1 MKVTGYTSPDLPSSK
16 TQTAHTPKSDTTA
29 AKTATSAASDP
40 GVAVVITS
48 NTRTMG
54 KDAVGQA
61 PVIDTKKVAAMKA
74 AIQDGSFKVNPEAIA
89 DKLLSNAQELYSS
102 SQK

>member
-1 MKVTGYTSPDLPSSK
+1 MKVTGYSVPDLPSK
-16 TQTAHTPKSDTTA
+16 TSAAHTPKPDTTA
-29 AKTATSAASDP
+29 ARTATSAAADP

-48 NTRTMG
+48 GARTMG

-74 AIQDGSFKVNPEAIA
+74 AIQDGSFSVNPQAIA
-89 DKLLSNAQELYSS
+89 DKLLANAHELYSS
-102 SQK
+102 TQK